1 MKMKEYA
8 VSSDGS
14 RNRTMDSVHAQIKM
28 TA

>member
-14 RNRTMDSVHAQIKM
+14 RNRTMDSVYAQIKM